1 MSRLSEKRQ
10 LARAVWYRDL
20 SSATPA
26 QLMTRKTG
34 ELRRL
39 IRRADERDIQ
49 AARETPAE
57 QPEGASDGR

>member
-10 LARAVWYRDL
+10 LARAVWYRGL

-34 ELRRL
+34 ELRGL

-49 AARETPAE
+49 AAREAPAE
-57 QPEGASDGR
+57 KGEATP